1 MLPPFNPHPANHLAY
16 QLHAHFQPQEPQTTP
31 IRAVPRSLIWLCS
44 QKYPP
49 CFKNSTP
56 MTCNSSRMQNSFS
69 TPRPVAPKPKK
80 CGQRRAAIA
89 SRVHFIDEDEGIE
102 QRLDGMANFGEF
114 PWTVYVQ
121 ERVANGSFAYKCGGA
136 LITSGAVITAGH
148 CVANA
153 RSNPA
158 SFQIIAGDWDRRH
171 TRERLPS
178 QIRQIDRI
186 VLHPNYYSGSLYN
199 DVAILIFNHLLNES
213 TANVA
218 NICLPSI
225 GENFHGSNC
234 LLSGWGATPRTP
246 AQEEPIQRF
255 VTMPLV
261 DPRSCEVQL
270 QQTNSLRGKR
280 FRMHDSFECAGG
292 VKGRDSCKGSGGSP
306 LVCEKGGAYV
316 LAGIM
321 SWGVSCGEGVP
332 AVFANVVYQ
341 AGWIRGVI
349 DELED
354 NVVYFV

>member
-1 MLPPFNPHPANHLAY
+1 MLPSQPHPPTTWHRLRPLQPRNHHKPLHPGGSSIPDLALLSEISSLLQEFNAHDL
-16 QLHAHFQPQEPQTTP
+16 QLEPDAEFIFDSSTGG
-31 IRAVPRSLIWLCS
+31 PRNRKVW
-44 QKYPP
+44 P
-49 CFKNSTP
+49 T
-56 MTCNSSRMQNSFS
+56 
-69 TPRPVAPKPKK
+69 
-80 CGQRRAAIA
+80 RRAAIA

-121 ERVANGSFAYKCGGA
+121 ERVANGIFAYKCGGA

-158 SFQIIAGDWDRRH
+158 SFQIVAGDWDRRH

-199 DVAILIFNHLLNES
+199 DVAILIFNHPLNES
-213 TANVA
+213 TPNVA
-218 NICLPSI
+218 NICLPAI
-225 GENFHGSNC
+225 GERFHGSNC
-234 LLSGWGATPRTP
+234 LLSGWGATPRNP

-255 VTMPLV
+255 VTMPLL
-261 DPRSCEVQL
+261 DPRSCEAQL

-280 FRMHDSFECAGG
+280 FRMHDSFECAG
-292 VKGRDSCKGSGGSP
+292 
-306 LVCEKGGAYV
+306 EGGAYV
-316 LAGIM
+316 LARIM

-332 AVFANVVYQ
+332 AVFANAVYQ
-341 AGWIRGVI
+341 AVWIRGVI
-349 DELED
+349 DGLED